1 MPESKLHICTI
12 CDGEFDIEAEGGV
25 RGFIGILPV
34 AFCPTCRTGILDF
47 AEQNAPGRDCPHC
60 GEFIDE

>member
-1 MPESKLHICTI
+1 
-12 CDGEFDIEAEGGV
+12 
-25 RGFIGILPV
+25 V